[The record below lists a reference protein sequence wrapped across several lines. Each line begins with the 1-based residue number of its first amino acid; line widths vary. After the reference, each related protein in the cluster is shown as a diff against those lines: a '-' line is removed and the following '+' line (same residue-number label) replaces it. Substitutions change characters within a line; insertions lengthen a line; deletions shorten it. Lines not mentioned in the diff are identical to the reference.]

1 MKQVITLRV
10 NGTEYTLAAEPNAT
24 LADVL
29 REELRFTG
37 VKKGCDDGECGAC
50 SVLLDKCKVIPSC
63 TTLAC
68 EVQGHDITTVEGLKQ
83 GDQLHPV
90 QQAFVDC
97 FAVQCGFCTPGMIM
111 ATCALLME
119 NDDPTEDEIR
129 DYLRGNICR
138 CTGHGKIIEAVQEA
152 ARNIRAAKEAVNNG

>member
-1 MKQVITLRV
+1 M
-10 NGTEYTLAAEPNAT
+10 
-24 LADVL
+24 
-29 REELRFTG
+29 
-37 VKKGCDDGECGAC
+37 
-50 SVLLDKCKVIPSC
+50 
-63 TTLAC
+63 
-68 EVQGHDITTVEGLKQ
+68 QGHDITTVEGLKQ

-138 CTGHGKIIEAVQEA
+138 CTGYGKIIEAVQEA

>member
-1 MKQVITLRV
+1 MKRIITLNV
-10 NGTEYTLAAEPNAT
+10 NGVDYTFGAEPNAT

-50 SVLLDKCKVIPSC
+50 SVLLDGCKVIPSC
-63 TTLAC
+63 TTLAV
-68 EVQGHDITTVEGLKQ
+68 EVEGHKILTIEGLKK
-83 GDQLHPV
+83 GDQLHPL

-111 ATCALLME
+111 CACALLAE
-119 NDDPTEDEIR
+119 NDDPTEAEIR
-129 DYLRGNICR
+129 DYMRGNICR
-138 CTGHGKIIEAVQEA
+138 CTGYGKIIQAVQEA
-152 ARNIRAAKEAVNNG
+152 ARNIRTAKEAVENG

>member
-50 SVLLDKCKVIPSC
+50 SVLLDKCKVKPRVHSPAGR
-63 TTLAC
+63 LRRGVHPRHA
-68 EVQGHDITTVEGLKQ
+68 LRKQ
-83 GDQLHPV
+83 AGGV
-90 QQAFVDC
+90 
-97 FAVQCGFCTPGMIM
+97 G
-111 ATCALLME
+111 
-119 NDDPTEDEIR
+119 
-129 DYLRGNICR
+129 R
-138 CTGHGKIIEAVQEA
+138 C
-152 ARNIRAAKEAVNNG
+152 